1 LEDAGAILLSQY
13 HSESGDLAASRVIL
27 NVVKQLHSAGNAD
40 IPPALISMRDHF
52 DSLFQMAETIENSF
66 LGENLRW
73 AANLA
78 DHLVATQSA
87 TRPLHGDI
95 HHENI
100 VSSDRQHWN
109 AIDPQGLIGEPAYDV
124 ANVFGNPLNSSDLVL
139 NIERINAL
147 ATFFADGLQVQ
158 RERIVKFAA
167 AHAGVSVCWSMRGGG
182 TLESDAD
189 MNECFE
195 LLRLLRTMIEG

>member
-1 LEDAGAILLSQY
+1 
-13 HSESGDLAASRVIL
+13 
-27 NVVKQLHSAGNAD
+27 
-40 IPPALISMRDHF
+40 
-52 DSLFQMAETIENSF
+52 MAETIENSF

-100 VSSDRQHWN
+100 VSSDRQHWK

-124 ANVFGNPLNSSDLVL
+124 ANVFGNPLNSRDLVL
-139 NIERINAL
+139 NVGRINAL
-147 ATFFADGLQVQ
+147 ATFFADGLQAPP
-158 RERIVKFAA
+158 ERIVKFAA